1 MEVVKPVK
9 RNVLLN
15 PGPATTTDAV
25 KYAQVVPDICPRENE
40 FVEVMDEVRKELVK
54 VVHADPDKYTA
65 VLFTGSGT
73 IIQDVLVNSLVPEG
87 KKLCVV
93 NNGAYS
99 SRMAEIAGYYHIPC
113 VNLEFP
119 TTGLPDLKIV
129 KETLEKDKDI
139 AVVATTHHETGTG
152 VLNPVREIGKMAHD
166 NGCVFVADT
175 ISTVIMG
182 HFPDFPHREIGKM
195 AHDNGCVF
203 VADTISTYGLL
214 PINIEEENIDFC
226 MSSAQKGLCGMTGAS
241 WVVGK
246 IDEIVKSKNYPKR
259 SYYCNL
265 FMQYDFFDR
274 VGEMHFTP
282 PVQVVYA
289 LQQAIKEY
297 KQEGEQARYDR
308 LTKCW
313 EAIHRGLD
321 EIGIDTVIDKEIQGH
336 LVVTVKA
343 PEDERFDFSKLH
355 DYCYER
361 GFTIYPG
368 KMFGLET
375 FRLCNLGQIT
385 SKDIEDFFV
394 VAREAF
400 GAMGFTLPIK

>member
-15 PGPATTTDAV
+15 PGPATTTDTV

-40 FVEVMDEVRKELVK
+40 FVEIMNEVRRDLVRI
-54 VVHADPDKYTA
+54 VHADPKKYSA

-87 KKLCVV
+87 KKICVV

-99 SRMAEIAGYYHIPC
+99 SRMVEIAGHYNIPC

-119 TTGLPDLKIV
+119 TTGLPDLQVV
-129 KETLEKDKDI
+129 KDTLENDNDI

-152 VLNPVREIGKMAHD
+152 VLNPVRAIGRMAHD
-166 NGCVFVADT
+166 NGCIF
-175 ISTVIMG
+175 I
-182 HFPDFPHREIGKM
+182 
-195 AHDNGCVF
+195 
-203 VADTISTYGLL
+203 ADTISTYGLL
-214 PINIEEENIDFC
+214 PVNIEEENIDFC

-241 WVVGK
+241 WAVGK
-246 IDEIVKSKNYPKR
+246 IDEIVKSKNYPTR

-265 FMQYDFFDR
+265 YMQYDFFER

-289 LQQAIKEY
+289 LHQAIREY
-297 KQEGEQARYDR
+297 WEEGEQARYER

-313 EAIHRGLD
+313 QAINKGLTEIGLD
-321 EIGIDTVIDKEIQGH
+321 HVIDKEIQGH

-343 PEDERFDFSKLH
+343 PEDERFDFATLH

-368 KMFGLET
+368 KMFGLAT
-375 FRLCNLGQIT
+375 FRLCNLGWIT
-385 SKDIEDFFV
+385 YKDIEDFFV
-394 VAREAF
+394 VAKEAF
-400 GAMGFTLPIK
+400 RGMGFSLPINT